1 MSDLVVD
8 IQKPSAVAAVFAE
21 DGFAAVTSPILE
33 NARLKAAQEGLP
45 YAGSVSPQDA
55 WALYTAGE
63 AVLVDVRTAEERKFV
78 GHVPETRHVAWMT
91 GLSLSRNPRFAKEL
105 EAKAGKGEAILLLC
119 RSGKR
124 SAAAAEAATKAGFT
138 SVFNILEGFEGDL
151 DEQQRR
157 GAFNGWRHAG
167 LPWVQN

>member
-21 DGFAAVTSPILE
+21 DGFAAVASPILE

-45 YAGSVSPQDA
+45 YAGSVSPRDA

-91 GLSLSRNPRFAKEL
+91 GLSL
-105 EAKAGKGEAILLLC
+105 
-119 RSGKR
+119 
-124 SAAAAEAATKAGFT
+124 
-138 SVFNILEGFEGDL
+138 
-151 DEQQRR
+151 
-157 GAFNGWRHAG
+157 
-167 LPWVQN
+167 